1 MASKA
6 FAHRPG
12 AFAPTARVQQA
23 QQSAFIQPQPAQPV
37 YQQQPQPQPAPQVQP
52 APQAI
57 PGFAAQAA
65 QPLGPVPEFGTEA
78 YYQYQQQVQAAGYH
92 LNQGAATEQDAYR
105 QRQAYMD
112 NLKAQYDQDNDC
124 AKFNMTTEEAQ
135 ENKKQLDQM
144 IDILKS
150 DETMMSSKPMLD
162 TIDKFRWMISQVVTS
177 MSSPELWIPEMYV
190 SNPKYVDG
198 YRAAGKA
205 LADAIEKYSSKLTLM
220 QNKPQQQQPQQQA
233 QQPTQ

>member
-12 AFAPTARVQQA
+12 AFAPTARTQQA

-37 YQQQPQPQPAPQVQP
+37 YQPQPQPAPQVQP

-78 YYQYQQQVQAAGYH
+78 YYQYQHQAQAAGYH
-92 LNQGAATEQDAYR
+92 LNQGAANEQEAYR

-112 NLKAQYDQDNDC
+112 SLKAQYDQDNDC

-135 ENKKQLDQM
+135 ANKKQLDQM
-144 IDILKS
+144 IDILNS
-150 DETMMSSKPMLD
+150 DDAMMSAKPMLD

-177 MSSPELWIPEMYV
+177 MRKPELWIPEMYV
-190 SNPKYVDG
+190 SNPKYVEG
-198 YRAAGKA
+198 YRVAGQA

-220 QNKPQQQQPQQQA
+220 QNKPQQQQPQPQA
-233 QQPTQ
+233 QQPAQ

>member
-12 AFAPTARVQQA
+12 AFAPTARTQQA

-37 YQQQPQPQPAPQVQP
+37 YQPQPQPAPQVQP

-78 YYQYQQQVQAAGYH
+78 YYQYQQQAQAAGYH
-92 LNQGAATEQDAYR
+92 LNQGAANEQEAYR

-135 ENKKQLDQM
+135 ANKKQLDQM

-150 DETMMSSKPMLD
+150 DDAMMSSKPMLD

-177 MSSPELWIPEMYV
+177 MRKPELWIPEMYV
-190 SNPKYVDG
+190 NNPKYVDG
-198 YRAAGKA
+198 YRVAGQA

-220 QNKPQQQQPQQQA
+220 QNKPQQQQPQPQA
-233 QQPTQ
+233 QQPAQ